1 VCRRY
6 DLTVTVPLPD
16 RAAAL
21 AELADASTAAARLAE
36 LAHAFPD
43 LGTEISA
50 HPNSYPDLV
59 DWLKT
64 YGSFASPAPAAAT
77 KPSRAPKAPETTT
90 PETKA
95 PASKAPAEPVSPS
108 EPRLTHPGLWAGLT
122 FAAAGALAFAVV
134 VAQLTQPYG
143 FLSQVLAGG
152 SAPYDWVDDDG
163 GDYVTEDDGTGAV
176 QYISCPSGSSAVM
189 WSEWNGGATLVCEF
203 SSGGYRMIVANGGS
217 IQETDD
223 VTRTPTGY
231 SSPLA
236 DVAFGGWSVW
246 LPDTTESFA
255 ATSWGS
261 TEWGDSTSD
270 DLLAADSI
278 QPCPSGT
285 YPLSLSVWS
294 GGWLLTCGTSDGTP
308 TGFEYLDG
316 SDSGSGGE
324 LTYAGGRYCGTA
336 DDGQSVCVS
345 SAPSVVQV
353 GGNRYTVESNYF
365 AETGPGGP
373 GEGTAAYGLDAPG
386 GTAVEQVAYL
396 VAILE
401 KSGEARAMV
410 NSVLAPLNACSVS
423 SNDVQNLRILTQAR
437 TDLLAALRSTPVDQ
451 VPDGVNILAALTN
464 AIDLS
469 EQADYG
475 YIAAGEQMAAGDCS
489 GGKGTYRN
497 AITIADQAE
506 IAKQTFIEA
515 WNANIAP
522 QFGVRTFTARDI

>member
-1 VCRRY
+1 M
-6 DLTVTVPLPD
+6 TAPPPD
-16 RAAAL
+16 RTAAL
-21 AELADASTAAARLAE
+21 AELADPSTSGARLAE
-36 LAHAFPD
+36 VAHAFPD

-50 HPNSYPDLV
+50 HPNCYPDLV
-59 DWLKT
+59 EWLTT
-64 YGSFASPAPAAAT
+64 YGSFSAAAPAPAAPPPPAAAT
-77 KPSRAPKAPETTT
+77 KPARAPKA
-90 PETKA
+90 KA
-95 PASKAPAEPVSPS
+95 TASPDQPA
-108 EPRLTHPGLWAGLT
+108 EPRLTHPGLWAGFT
-122 FAAAGALAFAVV
+122 FAAAGALALAL
-134 VAQLTQPYG
+134 VAAPLTQPYG
-143 FLSQVLAGG
+143 FMSQLFAGG
-152 SAPYDWVDDDG
+152 YPTDYVDDDSYDG
-163 GDYVTEDDGTGAV
+163 GEYTTDDDGTGAS

-203 SSGGYRMIVANGGS
+203 SSGGYRMIVAYNGS

-255 ATSWGS
+255 ATSWG
-261 TEWGDSTSD
+261 TTDWGDYTSD
-270 DLLAADSI
+270 EVSTADSI
-278 QPCPSGT
+278 PPCPSGT

-294 GGWLLTCGTSDGTP
+294 GGWLLTCGTSDGSP
-308 TGFEYLDG
+308 TAFEYRDG
-316 SDSGSGGE
+316 SDTGSGGD
-324 LTYAGGRYCGTA
+324 LTFAGGRYCGTST
-336 DDGQSVCVS
+336 DGEAVCVS
-345 SAPSVVQV
+345 SAPSVVQI
-353 GGNRYTVESNYF
+353 GADRYTVASNYF
-365 AETGPGGP
+365 ADSGPGGP

-386 GTAVEQVAYL
+386 ATAAEQVGYL

-437 TDLLAALRSTPVDQ
+437 TDLLAALGTTPVDQ
-451 VPDGVNILAALTN
+451 VPGGDNLLAHLTN
-464 AIDLS
+464 AIALS

-475 YIAAGEQMAAGDCS
+475 YVAAGEQMAAGDCS

-506 IAKQTFIEA
+506 ASKQAFVDA
-515 WNANIAP
+515 WNSSIVP
-522 QFGVRTFTARDI
+522 QFGVRTFTAKDI